1 MHSSEPIHLILV
13 VVFIVCEA
21 LAAFLWPPTVEPW
34 RLRLVACG
42 LFFYG
47 LSLLF

>member
-1 MHSSEPIHLILV
+1 MRTSDPLHLIFL

-34 RLRLVACG
+34 RLRLVALG

-47 LSLLF
+47 LSLIW